1 MRIKRDNGDS
11 EGDEVTTPEGLA
23 VYGWF
28 HIIESL
34 ADRDITKFD
43 AVTERN
49 VFEVFTHLTYL
60 ADYVYTQ
67 KVEMRKRNR

>member
-1 MRIKRDNGDS
+1 
-11 EGDEVTTPEGLA
+11 VTTPEGLA
-23 VYGWF
+23 AYGWF

-49 VFEVFTHLTYL
+49 AFEVFTHLTYL
-60 ADYVYTQ
+60 ADYVYREE
-67 KVEMRKRNR
+67 VEMRKRNR

>member
-1 MRIKRDNGDS
+1 
-11 EGDEVTTPEGLA
+11 

-43 AVTERN
+43 AVTERRCY
-49 VFEVFTHLTYL
+49 EVFTHLTYL
-60 ADYVYTQ
+60 ADYVYVQ
-67 KVEMRKRNR
+67 KMEMKKRNR